1 MRQSI
6 HGALESYLQPDS
18 GVWNWNESLQVWEEL
33 DNYKLQEAL
42 TISGYPRSGNTFINH
57 AFFKMYDFAHINFN
71 RHTVKSIE
79 QRDHTFVPFRHPLEA
94 ISSWHIYQQ
103 VHFLD
108 IRFIENDI
116 KFYNRFHEEAL
127 NMKDKIT
134 FLNFDLFKN
143 NVKHLEEN
151 VSHIYNVSA
160 IPVTDREVKDF
171 MADRRL
177 VLNIPRNDEEVKKE
191 VMAFVEK
198 QDLYKKSLDLYN
210 QVKEV
215 SDQQQKVIRE
225 RKETK

>member
-6 HGALESYLQPDS
+6 HGAFESYLQPDS
-18 GVWNWNESLQVWEEL
+18 GTWNWNESSQSWEEL

-71 RHTVKSIE
+71 RHTVKSIAD
-79 QRDHTFVPFRHPLEA
+79 RDHTFVPFRHPLEA

-116 KFYNRFHEEAL
+116 KFYNRFREEAL
-127 NMKDKIT
+127 KMKDKIT
-134 FLNFDLFKN
+134 FLDFDLFKN
-143 NVKHLEEN
+143 NLTYLEN
-151 VSHIYNVSA
+151 KVSSLYNVSA
-160 IPVTDREVKDF
+160 LPVTEDEVKEF
-171 MADRRL
+171 MLSRRL
-177 VLNIPRNDEEVKKE
+177 VLNVPRNDAEIKKE
-191 VMAFVEK
+191 VMSFVES

-210 QVKEV
+210 QIKKL
-215 SDQQQKVIRE
+215 SN
-225 RKETK
+225 